1 MIRAL
6 QVALHRRGD
15 ERWSQNWNVDSSLPG
30 EETAWVC
37 DVHHGKCLENFE
49 LLWEPPGE
57 PEASV
62 FFLDITRHEESWRPL
77 LEEAEQRLKP
87 LTTNGVTLKPSPYM
101 EKVKALV
108 PWKIRRVQIFR
119 APKQRRLPTEVS
131 QEGTQHRGAAL
142 LQNGKFTKPV
152 RVAIFFYGDAPATS
166 LNPQENELPEQARP
180 KPEPSGGDPQDM
192 MRPHQPGYRDISFPG
207 VELPDWLKQVLRRV
221 HCNLGHPPKET
232 LVRHLAAA
240 KASEAALKGARHL
253 RCEVCLRVNPPH
265 QPRVSKAFQAR
276 RFNDRLSM
284 DIIYLKD
291 IRGGTHMF
299 LNCVDDATCYQA
311 ASRLLSRSEENVV
324 ANLVN
329 GWFCYFGPPD
339 ELTIDAEGA
348 FRGMRFESLHAQLN
362 VDVRCIPP
370 DSHWQLG
377 KAERHGQ
384 ALRYNA
390 SRLINQFAAL
400 TVAEVN
406 VCVASA
412 VQAKNRLMRRSGSSP
427 NQWVFGRDPK
437 LPGALLSDG
446 GSIESAQLT
455 SDSERLMQ
463 IESIRTQA
471 MVNHHEYE
479 ASQALRA
486 ALLRKGRPYRGEFY
500 PGQKVAY
507 FRKRSATQDG
517 EGSLEGYRQ
526 GVVLSLDRNPSS
538 NVAANIWIRN
548 SRGRLVQASPE
559 QCRPIF
565 GEEEWWTPDPED
577 MEVLRKFDKDVQ
589 LHPRAFRHG
598 DHPGP
603 SDDLRAAEAA
613 AAAVEPEAVQ
623 PSAEEP
629 LQPQPGTPLVQENDP
644 EQAPRPTPLS
654 LDPAGRPVL
663 ESPMFSPLMLVPPT
677 PRSAPGTPRT
687 RARSRSAPRRGNVP
701 GDAELPEQDP
711 TSSNPAPSGPL
722 QHSENAAFSR
732 LTSGS
737 DRTNLPG
744 QDPSSNRAPS
754 GPPGNSRRTSLD
766 SIKDTSGQAI
776 SVEPLHKIVEHE
788 SLGSRGLKR
797 SPSVAI
803 GELAA
808 GSTGDL
814 NVSAATH
821 SSMGDVPLPSEPEPQ
836 AFLLFCKD
844 CGEQYQSF
852 PEECGRCGGRCPVT
866 SVQDVVSWL
875 DEIKEREAFDKLLGV
890 SRDYVEPEVSH
901 QDPQAQDVIDYYQSH
916 ATTTARDARSA
927 VLPHALP
934 SEPQVPQPSTPEP
947 LPDSSSL
954 LSQPQSPQPTSL
966 TVLQPPTLHR
976 LDVLRR
982 HARGQHLRHGW
993 DGSPAEVPGV
1003 HQQNAF
1009 LTTAYAFGNADQ
1021 EEAVPEGNDVPLVIG
1036 LESTAFTTT
1045 KREASLSESLAQLLF
1060 KRKDFQHETCHQLLQ
1075 IVNYQKVD
1083 RDCLSSSSPSAGS
1096 LTLGYFSHGRQQGLT
1111 RATRANQALL
1121 KYVNAYLRHHGL
1133 QGRTSSVFIGKNI
1146 RSRYHKDVKS
1156 VDNWSVALGDY
1167 VGGRLWIEEEYNGAN
1182 PGDFVKRSIKGKKV
1196 FGKFHDNY
1204 GKVIRFNPDL
1214 YHGTEDYVGDRY
1226 VITAY
1231 QTRLA
1236 DQAPEQDLK
1245 ELERFGF
1252 RPPCRHV
1259 AFTTA
1264 ASTDKEPEPAK
1275 VSSPSTRSSPVRSR
1289 RQRVRKQRR

>member
-400 TVAEVN
+400 TVGRGE
-406 VCVASA
+406 CLCGLGRAS
-412 VQAKNRLMRRSGSSP
+412 K
-427 NQWVFGRDPK
+427 
-437 LPGALLSDG
+437 
-446 GSIESAQLT
+446 ESV
-455 SDSERLMQ
+455 D
-463 IESIRTQA
+463 
-471 MVNHHEYE
+471 
-479 ASQALRA
+479 ASQ
-486 ALLRKGRPYRGEFY
+486 
-500 PGQKVAY
+500 
-507 FRKRSATQDG
+507 
-517 EGSLEGYRQ
+517 
-526 GVVLSLDRNPSS
+526 
-538 NVAANIWIRN
+538 
-548 SRGRLVQASPE
+548 RL
-559 QCRPIF
+559 
-565 GEEEWWTPDPED
+565 
-577 MEVLRKFDKDVQ
+577 
-589 LHPRAFRHG
+589 
-598 DHPGP
+598 
-603 SDDLRAAEAA
+603 
-613 AAAVEPEAVQ
+613 
-623 PSAEEP
+623 
-629 LQPQPGTPLVQENDP
+629 
-644 EQAPRPTPLS
+644 
-654 LDPAGRPVL
+654 
-663 ESPMFSPLMLVPPT
+663 
-677 PRSAPGTPRT
+677 
-687 RARSRSAPRRGNVP
+687 
-701 GDAELPEQDP
+701 
-711 TSSNPAPSGPL
+711 
-722 QHSENAAFSR
+722 
-732 LTSGS
+732 
-737 DRTNLPG
+737 
-744 QDPSSNRAPS
+744 
-754 GPPGNSRRTSLD
+754 
-766 SIKDTSGQAI
+766 
-776 SVEPLHKIVEHE
+776 
-788 SLGSRGLKR
+788 
-797 SPSVAI
+797 
-803 GELAA
+803 
-808 GSTGDL
+808 
-814 NVSAATH
+814 
-821 SSMGDVPLPSEPEPQ
+821 
-836 AFLLFCKD
+836 
-844 CGEQYQSF
+844 
-852 PEECGRCGGRCPVT
+852 
-866 SVQDVVSWL
+866 
-875 DEIKEREAFDKLLGV
+875 
-890 SRDYVEPEVSH
+890 
-901 QDPQAQDVIDYYQSH
+901 
-916 ATTTARDARSA
+916 
-927 VLPHALP
+927 
-934 SEPQVPQPSTPEP
+934 
-947 LPDSSSL
+947 
-954 LSQPQSPQPTSL
+954 
-966 TVLQPPTLHR
+966 
-976 LDVLRR
+976 
-982 HARGQHLRHGW
+982 
-993 DGSPAEVPGV
+993 
-1003 HQQNAF
+1003 
-1009 LTTAYAFGNADQ
+1009 
-1021 EEAVPEGNDVPLVIG
+1021 
-1036 LESTAFTTT
+1036 
-1045 KREASLSESLAQLLF
+1045 
-1060 KRKDFQHETCHQLLQ
+1060 
-1075 IVNYQKVD
+1075 
-1083 RDCLSSSSPSAGS
+1083 
-1096 LTLGYFSHGRQQGLT
+1096 
-1111 RATRANQALL
+1111 
-1121 KYVNAYLRHHGL
+1121 
-1133 QGRTSSVFIGKNI
+1133 
-1146 RSRYHKDVKS
+1146 
-1156 VDNWSVALGDY
+1156 
-1167 VGGRLWIEEEYNGAN
+1167 
-1182 PGDFVKRSIKGKKV
+1182 
-1196 FGKFHDNY
+1196 
-1204 GKVIRFNPDL
+1204 
-1214 YHGTEDYVGDRY
+1214 
-1226 VITAY
+1226 
-1231 QTRLA
+1231 
-1236 DQAPEQDLK
+1236 
-1245 ELERFGF
+1245 
-1252 RPPCRHV
+1252 
-1259 AFTTA
+1259 
-1264 ASTDKEPEPAK
+1264 
-1275 VSSPSTRSSPVRSR
+1275 
-1289 RQRVRKQRR
+1289 